1 MSRGVLIAFEGIDGS
16 GLTTHSRLLVEWL
29 NSMGYKSL
37 WTKEPTDNSPFS
49 GLLKSLLRRGNVN
62 HFSLGLLFAA
72 DRMWHLLEDP
82 SLPGNGIIGALSS
95 GYVVVTDR
103 YKYSS
108 MAYQG
113 SFTGIDYIWAIN
125 SRAPRADVLV
135 YIDVPVDLALKRIEE
150 RGAIPDIYEKRELLT
165 AIKESFKTVLSHAK
179 KEGALVIEVS
189 PVRGDREMPIHTV
202 QNEIRNRVVEYLKT
216 VKETTRA

>member
-1 MSRGVLIAFEGIDGS
+1 MARGALIAFEGIDGS
-16 GLTTHSRLLVEWL
+16 GLTTHSKLLVEWL
-29 NSMGYKSL
+29 NSQGYKSV

-49 GLLKSLLRRGNVN
+49 SLLKSLLRKGNVN
-62 HFSLGLLFAA
+62 HFSLALLFAA

-82 SLPGNGIIGALSS
+82 SLPGKGVMGALSN

-113 SFTGIDYIWAIN
+113 SFTGIDYVREIN
-125 SRAPRADVLV
+125 SRAPEADVLV

-150 RGAIPDIYEKRELLT
+150 RGAIPDMYEKRDLLVT
-165 AIKESFKTVLSHAK
+165 IKDSFKAIIARARG
-179 KEGALVIEVS
+179 EGILVIEIN
-189 PVRGDREMPIHTV
+189 PVEEGREMPIHLV
-202 QNEIRNRVVEYLKT
+202 QNQIRRRVAESLKA
-216 VKETTRA
+216 VGIGK